1 MELTRPGYAVIY
13 VILLC
18 ALAQGGSEGKEEEN
32 YRDGGALSSPSSLH
46 NHIHRKQVY
55 QSFSISVFSSLE
67 FSELFFFPPF
77 VHDLAQGSSFHSE
90 WIFNGIFMSCLP
102 NWGVLH
108 LTLFSSVWFHIN

>member
-67 FSELFFFPPF
+67 FFELFFFCLFMIVLRVLLSIP
-77 VHDLAQGSSFHSE
+77 
-90 WIFNGIFMSCLP
+90 NGYLMEFLCNVYRIGGFC
-102 NWGVLH
+102 
-108 LTLFSSVWFHIN
+108 I

>member
-67 FSELFFFPPF
+67 FFELFFFCLFMIVLRVLLSIP
-77 VHDLAQGSSFHSE
+77 
-90 WIFNGIFMSCLP
+90 NGYLMEFSCHVYRI
-102 NWGVLH
+102 GG
-108 LTLFSSVWFHIN
+108 FCI